1 MRLSGSESV
10 ENFILARM
18 WLDRLSDPSKAARA
32 RHKAMRHKPMISTER
47 KPAPITTGSFFRCG
61 FLVSFP

>member
-1 MRLSGSESV
+1 MRLSGSESA
-10 ENFILARM
+10 ENFILAPKR
-18 WLDRLSDPSKAARA
+18 LDRLSGFSKAARA
-32 RHKAMRHKPMISTER
+32 RHKALRHKPMISTER